1 MSKETDLEEIQHLRR
16 LIARYE
22 DLYRRKNAPEISDF
36 EFDELVTRLGKLE
49 GKYQEHAGP
58 ELGIG
63 DDRSEG
69 FQQRDHREP
78 MLSLDNTYDESDF
91 RAFGERLQKALGTND
106 VDFVVE
112 PKVDGV
118 ALSITYEKGRF
129 VRAVTRGNGNRGDD
143 VTHNIALIQSLP
155 RELSDAPDLLE
166 IRGEVYMELAEF
178 QRLNA
183 EREAEGEALYAN
195 PRNLAAGTVKLLDQ
209 VEARKRRLSVICYGL
224 GACEPQAFASL
235 SDFKRRLKDWGFPT
249 RNDIPVQRGIEAA
262 WKAVQQLDLLRRDLP
277 FPTDGAVVKVDRLA
291 EQQKAGRT
299 SKFPHWAVAFK
310 FPPDQAE
317 TILRAI
323 SMQVGRT
330 GAITPVA
337 ELEPV
342 LLAGSTVARATLH
355 NADEIARK
363 DIREGDTVRIQK
375 AGEIIPQV
383 LSVVLAKRPADSQP
397 FNFEARLRELGLD
410 AVREKNDDSRKGL
423 QAAYKLRTPSR
434 EMKVRRLQY
443 FASKHC
449 LEIDGLGES
458 LAEKLVDLGHVKS
471 PTDIFFLT
479 PETWRTLEKFGE
491 KSVENILD
499 SIRTAKTRELWRAI
513 NALGLPQVGIEVAKQ
528 LAEHFGSLENLLLAV
543 ETDFRVYERTGT
555 VKKIPNT
562 PIYLYCVPMIGKDTA
577 TDLLANLESFEVKA
591 SIQAL
596 QENGFNMQALAD
608 CEFNYLRSIDDLE
621 LKKIYLRAKRA
632 NLLCETIASI
642 GVPGVDIKTAIKIV
656 SYNPDISISIKDGAG
671 IVSENVSAKA
681 QVEKIHCA
689 FERLSDERV
698 LKVLKRAGAPLKA
711 TNEEHKAC
719 STSVRDNYQKVLRL
733 FNISHED
740 GKKPSHYKSVAIRF
754 FNSLKNDVAK
764 VAISMWQENYGS
776 DLYEL
781 QLDQVPIGAGID
793 FLSAAKKL
801 SEEDLAKIKKTP
813 VPGDTTR
820 IRKAAH
826 SNSGNV
832 VVVSGKVLGMN
843 REEAQAHVES
853 LGYTVADS
861 VTSKINFL
869 VIGDDAGPSKIKKAA
884 AFRIPI
890 INFKDLKPFK
900 Q

>member
-16 LIARYE
+16 LIARHE

-155 RELSDAPDLLE
+155 RELADAPALLE

-317 TILRAI
+317 TILRSI

-337 ELEPV
+337 ELDPV

-397 FNFEARLRELGLD
+397 FNFEARLKELGLD
-410 AVREKNDDSRKGL
+410 AARVGDE
-423 QAAYKLRTPSR
+423 AAYKLRAPSR
-434 EMKVRRLQY
+434 DMKIRRLVH
-443 FASKHC
+443 FACKQC
-449 LEIDGLGES
+449 LDIDGLGDAV
-458 LAEKLVDLGHVKS
+458 AEQLIDLTFVDAPVDAFKLNRG
-471 PTDIFFLT
+471 
-479 PETWRTLEKFGE
+479 EWMMLEGFKE
-491 KSVENILD
+491 KSVDNMQAGLEQ
-499 SIRTAKTRELWRAI
+499 AKQRELWRAI
-513 NALGLPQVGIEVAKQ
+513 HALGIPNVGMQTAKDLARHFKAMDALEAAKHEDFLRFLRYNKNNGKPVYDSIVEGVGEKIAKCILSFFSDPNHKLWVKTLRESGLN
-528 LAEHFGSLENLLLAV
+528 LAEAAQNSVLAEIAGKTFV
-543 ETDFRVYERTGT
+543 LTGT
-555 VKKIPNT
+555 LPT
-562 PIYLYCVPMIGKDTA
+562 LGRDEA
-577 TDLLANLESFEVKA
+577 RDLIEKA
-591 SIQAL
+591 
-596 QENGFNMQALAD
+596 G
-608 CEFNYLRSIDDLE
+608 
-621 LKKIYLRAKRA
+621 
-632 NLLCETIASI
+632 
-642 GVPGVDIKTAIKIV
+642 G
-656 SYNPDISISIKDGAG
+656 
-671 IVSENVSAKA
+671 NVSSSVSKKTDYVVAGEEAGSKLAKA
-681 QVEKIHCA
+681 QELGVRVIGE
-689 FERLSDERV
+689 DE
-698 LKVLKRAGAPLKA
+698 L
-711 TNEEHKAC
+711 
-719 STSVRDNYQKVLRL
+719 
-733 FNISHED
+733 
-740 GKKPSHYKSVAIRF
+740 
-754 FNSLKNDVAK
+754 
-764 VAISMWQENYGS
+764 
-776 DLYEL
+776 L
-781 QLDQVPIGAGID
+781 QL
-793 FLSAAKKL
+793 
-801 SEEDLAKIKKTP
+801 
-813 VPGDTTR
+813 
-820 IRKAAH
+820 
-826 SNSGNV
+826 
-832 VVVSGKVLGMN
+832 
-843 REEAQAHVES
+843 
-853 LGYTVADS
+853 
-861 VTSKINFL
+861 
-869 VIGDDAGPSKIKKAA
+869 
-884 AFRIPI
+884 
-890 INFKDLKPFK
+890 LK
-900 Q
+900 

>member
-16 LIARYE
+16 LIARHE
-22 DLYRRKNAPEISDF
+22 ELYRLKNAPEISDF
-36 EFDELVTRLGKLE
+36 EFDELVTRLRKLE

-78 MLSLDNTYDESDF
+78 MLSLDNTYDEGDF

-143 VTHNIALIQSLP
+143 VTHNIALIESLP
-155 RELSDAPDLLE
+155 RELPDAPDLLE

-209 VEARKRRLSVICYGL
+209 VEARKRRLSVLCYGL

-337 ELEPV
+337 ELDPV

-397 FNFEARLRELGLD
+397 FNFEARLKELGLD
-410 AVREKNDDSRKGL
+410 AVRVGDE
-423 QAAYKLRTPSR
+423 AAYKLRAPSR
-434 EMKVRRLQY
+434 DMKIRRLVH
-443 FASKHC
+443 FACKQC
-449 LEIDGLGES
+449 LDIDGLGDAV
-458 LAEKLVDLGHVKS
+458 AEQLIDLGLVDAPVDAFKLNRG
-471 PTDIFFLT
+471 
-479 PETWRTLEKFGE
+479 EWMMLEGFKE
-491 KSVENILD
+491 KSVDNMLAGLEQ
-499 SIRTAKTRELWRAI
+499 AKQRELWRAI
-513 NALGLPQVGIEVAKQ
+513 HALGIPNVGMQTAKDLARHFKSMDALEAAKPSDLLHTKVGKKGGVSYESVISGVGVEVSESILSFFSDPNHRDWVQAMRTAG
-528 LAEHFGSLENLLLAV
+528 LNLVEAASTTAV
-543 ETDFRVYERTGT
+543 TGIAGKTFVLTGT
-555 VKKIPNT
+555 LPSLGRDEARDLIEKAGGKVSGSVSKK
-562 PIYLYCVPMIGKDTA
+562 
-577 TDLLANLESFEVKA
+577 TDYVVAGEEAGSKLTKA
-591 SIQAL
+591 
-596 QENGFNMQALAD
+596 QELGVTILDEAG
-608 CEFNYLRSIDDLE
+608 
-621 LKKIYLRAKRA
+621 LRA
-632 NLLCETIASI
+632 LL
-642 GVPGVDIKTAIKIV
+642 
-656 SYNPDISISIKDGAG
+656 
-671 IVSENVSAKA
+671 
-681 QVEKIHCA
+681 
-689 FERLSDERV
+689 
-698 LKVLKRAGAPLKA
+698 
-711 TNEEHKAC
+711 
-719 STSVRDNYQKVLRL
+719 
-733 FNISHED
+733 
-740 GKKPSHYKSVAIRF
+740 
-754 FNSLKNDVAK
+754 
-764 VAISMWQENYGS
+764 
-776 DLYEL
+776 
-781 QLDQVPIGAGID
+781 
-793 FLSAAKKL
+793 
-801 SEEDLAKIKKTP
+801 
-813 VPGDTTR
+813 
-820 IRKAAH
+820 
-826 SNSGNV
+826 GN
-832 VVVSGKVLGMN
+832 
-843 REEAQAHVES
+843 
-853 LGYTVADS
+853 
-861 VTSKINFL
+861 
-869 VIGDDAGPSKIKKAA
+869 
-884 AFRIPI
+884 
-890 INFKDLKPFK
+890 
-900 Q
+900 

>member
-16 LIARYE
+16 LIARHE
-22 DLYRRKNAPEISDF
+22 ELYRLKNAPEISDF
-36 EFDELVTRLGKLE
+36 EFDELVARLRKLE
-49 GKYQEHAGP
+49 GKYREHAGP

-78 MLSLDNTYDESDF
+78 MLSLDNTYDEGDF

-317 TILRAI
+317 TILRSI

-337 ELEPV
+337 ELDPV

-383 LSVVLAKRPADSQP
+383 LSVVVAKRPADSQP
-397 FNFEARLRELGLD
+397 FNFEARLKELGLD
-410 AVREKNDDSRKGL
+410 AVRVGDE
-423 QAAYKLRTPSR
+423 AAYKLRAPSR
-434 EMKVRRLQY
+434 DMKIRRLVH
-443 FASKHC
+443 FACKQC
-449 LEIDGLGES
+449 LDIDGLGDAV
-458 LAEKLVDLGHVKS
+458 AEQLIDLGLVDAPVDAFKLNRG
-471 PTDIFFLT
+471 
-479 PETWRTLEKFGE
+479 EWMMLEGFKE
-491 KSVENILD
+491 KSVDNMLAGLAQ
-499 SIRTAKTRELWRAI
+499 AKQRELWRAI
-513 NALGLPQVGIEVAKQ
+513 HALGIPNVGMQTAKDLARHFKAMDALEAAQPSDLLHTKVGKKGGVSYESVISGVGVEVSESILSFFSDPNHRDWVQAMRTAG
-528 LAEHFGSLENLLLAV
+528 LNLVEAASTTAV
-543 ETDFRVYERTGT
+543 TGIAGKTFVLTGT
-555 VKKIPNT
+555 LPSLGRDEARDLIEKAGGKVSGSVSKK
-562 PIYLYCVPMIGKDTA
+562 
-577 TDLLANLESFEVKA
+577 TDYVVAGEEAGSKLTKA
-591 SIQAL
+591 
-596 QENGFNMQALAD
+596 QELGVTILDEAG
-608 CEFNYLRSIDDLE
+608 
-621 LKKIYLRAKRA
+621 LRA
-632 NLLCETIASI
+632 LL
-642 GVPGVDIKTAIKIV
+642 
-656 SYNPDISISIKDGAG
+656 
-671 IVSENVSAKA
+671 
-681 QVEKIHCA
+681 
-689 FERLSDERV
+689 
-698 LKVLKRAGAPLKA
+698 
-711 TNEEHKAC
+711 
-719 STSVRDNYQKVLRL
+719 
-733 FNISHED
+733 
-740 GKKPSHYKSVAIRF
+740 
-754 FNSLKNDVAK
+754 
-764 VAISMWQENYGS
+764 
-776 DLYEL
+776 
-781 QLDQVPIGAGID
+781 
-793 FLSAAKKL
+793 
-801 SEEDLAKIKKTP
+801 
-813 VPGDTTR
+813 
-820 IRKAAH
+820 
-826 SNSGNV
+826 GN
-832 VVVSGKVLGMN
+832 
-843 REEAQAHVES
+843 
-853 LGYTVADS
+853 
-861 VTSKINFL
+861 
-869 VIGDDAGPSKIKKAA
+869 
-884 AFRIPI
+884 
-890 INFKDLKPFK
+890 
-900 Q
+900 